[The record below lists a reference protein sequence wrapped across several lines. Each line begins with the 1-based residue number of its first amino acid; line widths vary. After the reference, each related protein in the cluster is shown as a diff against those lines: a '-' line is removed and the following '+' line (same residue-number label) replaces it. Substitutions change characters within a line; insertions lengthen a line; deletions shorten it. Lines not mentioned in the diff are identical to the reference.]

1 MIDFVIGA
9 QIDDPT
15 DAELAERVHT
25 RLLELSEVAGAE
37 QHTGTGRTTIAHG
50 ETAGIAEVDGTRDER
65 AGRIGARAHQAA
77 PDAAS

>member
-37 QHTGTGRTTIAHG
+37 QHAGTGRTTIAHG
-50 ETAGIAEVDGTRDER
+50 ETAGYRG
-65 AGRIGARAHQAA
+65 
-77 PDAAS
+77 S